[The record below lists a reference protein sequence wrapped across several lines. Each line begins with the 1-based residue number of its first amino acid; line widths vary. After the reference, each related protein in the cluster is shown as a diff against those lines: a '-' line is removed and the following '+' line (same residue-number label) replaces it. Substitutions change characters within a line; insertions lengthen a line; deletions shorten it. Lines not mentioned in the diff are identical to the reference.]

1 MLRELAEMVRDGRV
15 SSSALVAESIA
26 RIGASNAQ
34 LGAVVLLDE
43 ERALRT
49 AAQIDLRRERGEQL
63 GALAGLPMLVKDI
76 EDVEGLRTTHGSLT
90 RREAAPAS
98 QSGHVPARLMAAD
111 AVVIGK
117 TNTPEFSFEAYT
129 SNRLFGDT
137 RNPWSSDW
145 STGGSS
151 GGSAA
156 ALAAGLA
163 PLATATDGGGSI
175 RIPAALCGLVGLKPT
190 VGVVPRSPIPAW
202 IDLST
207 DGPMGTSVD
216 DVELLL
222 ELISGPVP
230 GDPNAVPLCALRDA
244 NTFGRPRLLAAP
256 RTYDWGPLPA
266 DVQACFDA
274 ALERLETCLGQVAE
288 GLSPASLFPSGNPD
302 TDWFILCGVEQAHQ
316 LGREFIESNADV
328 LDPVF
333 LGHMRFGLEQTTE
346 RYIAARRARFVYTA
360 ELDAMLGDDAI
371 LVTPTLGIT
380 GFTPDGIAE
389 GLTKPGTQ
397 PDALNTVIQ
406 NITGHPAISLPA
418 GRHENGVPF
427 GLQLTGPRFSDRW
440 LLELARR
447 WEHANPWLLSAP
459 GYKPYTPEGLGL
471 NE

>member
-1 MLRELAEMVRDGRV
+1 MLRELAAMVRGGKV
-15 SSSALVAESIA
+15 SSSELVTESIA
-26 RIGASNAQ
+26 RIAASNAP
-34 LGAVVLLDE
+34 LGAVVLMDE

-49 AAQIDLRRERGEQL
+49 AAQIDSRRQRGEHL
-63 GALAGLPMLVKDI
+63 GALAGLPLLVKDI
-76 EDVEGLRTTHGSLT
+76 EDVAGLRTTHGSLT
-90 RREAAPAS
+90 RREAAPAQ
-98 QSGHVPARLMAAD
+98 QSGHVPTRLMAAD

-137 RNPWSSDW
+137 RNPWSPEW
-145 STGGSS
+145 SPGGSS

-156 ALAAGLA
+156 ALAAGYA

-230 GDPNAVPLCALRDA
+230 GDPNAVPHGTLRDPE
-244 NTFGRPRLLAAP
+244 TFGTPRLLAAP
-256 RTYDWGPLPA
+256 RTYDWGPLPT
-266 DVQACFDA
+266 DVQACFDT
-274 ALERLETCLGQVAE
+274 ALERLETCLGQTAE
-288 GLSPASLFPSGNPD
+288 RVSPSSLFTSGNPD

-316 LGREFIESNADV
+316 LGRDFIESNADI

-360 ELDAMLGDDAI
+360 ELDALLGDDAI

-380 GFTPDGIAE
+380 GLTPDGVAE
-389 GLTKPGTQ
+389 GLTKPGTL

-406 NITGHPAISLPA
+406 NITGNPAVTLPA
-418 GRHENGVPF
+418 GRHQNGVPF
-427 GLQLTGPRFSDRW
+427 GLQLTGPRYSDRW
-440 LLELARR
+440 LLEIARR
-447 WEHANPWLLSAP
+447 WEEAHPWELSAP
-459 GYKPYTPEGLGL
+459 GYVPYTPEGLGL
-471 NE
+471 S

>member
-1 MLRELAEMVRDGRV
+1 MLRELAAMVRGGTV
-15 SSSALVAESIA
+15 SSSELVTESIA
-26 RIGASNAQ
+26 RIAASNAQ
-34 LGAVVLLDE
+34 LGAVVLMDE
-43 ERALRT
+43 ERALTT
-49 AAQIDLRRERGEQL
+49 AAQIDARRQRGEQL
-63 GALAGLPMLVKDI
+63 GALAGLPLLVKDI
-76 EDVEGLRTTHGSLT
+76 EDVAGLRTTHGSLT
-90 RREAAPAS
+90 RRDAAPAA

-117 TNTPEFSFEAYT
+117 TNTPEYSFEAYT

-137 RNPWSSDW
+137 RNPWAPEW
-145 STGGSS
+145 SPGGSS

-156 ALAAGLA
+156 ALAAGFV

-175 RIPAALCGLVGLKPT
+175 RIPGALCGLVGLKPT

-222 ELISGPVP
+222 DLITGPVP
-230 GDPNAVPLCALRDA
+230 GDPNAVPRCALRDPE
-244 NTFGRPRLLAAP
+244 TFGPPRLLAAP

-266 DVQACFDA
+266 DVQACFDT
-274 ALERLETCLGQVAE
+274 ALERLETCLGQTAE
-288 GLSPASLFPSGNPD
+288 RVSPSSLFTSGNPD

-316 LGREFIESNADV
+316 LGRDFIESNADI

-360 ELDAMLGDDAI
+360 ELDALLRDDAI
-371 LVTPTLGIT
+371 LVTPTLGTI
-380 GFTPDGIAE
+380 GLTPDGIAE
-389 GLTKPGTQ
+389 GSTEPGTL

-406 NITGHPAISLPA
+406 NITGNPAVTLPA
-418 GRHENGVPF
+418 GRHQNGVPF
-427 GLQLTGPRFSDRW
+427 GLQLTGPRYSDRW
-440 LLELARR
+440 LLEIARR
-447 WEHANPWLLSAP
+447 WEQAHPWELSAP
-459 GYKPYTPEGLGL
+459 GFTPYTPEGLGL
-471 NE
+471 N